1 MPRGQE
7 RRAAGNR
14 AMTHDPEFYVDEAG
28 IAYGRFGSIV
38 LKSSYQPLYAR
49 EAGLLVPFGVE
60 ALVTGFRNEQAVA
73 PAELFGLVDGL
84 AQATLER
91 LCRMLHIRNY
101 ENMGLPGMELY
112 FNADPYLTTA
122 DIEHLEWLLEENA
135 LAAELVTC
143 EITEGAAEDDR
154 LIALAAELRG
164 AGLRLAVDDFGAGH
178 STAAR
183 VRTLRPDTVKI
194 DGGWF
199 HAVAAREAARAQL
212 PALFE
217 RLRGLGCRILVEGIE
232 TRHQLTVAVEA
243 GADLFQG
250 FLLGRPALA
259 GTVVDLTPLEID
271 MLAQDRVERRS
282 VSRG

>member
-1 MPRGQE
+1 VSPE
-7 RRAAGNR
+7 
-14 AMTHDPEFYVDEAG
+14 PEFHVDEAG

-38 LKSSYQPLYAR
+38 LKSSYQPLFAR

-60 ALVTGFRNEQAVA
+60 ALVTGFREEQGVA
-73 PAELFGLVDGL
+73 PAELFGLVDGP

-91 LCRMLHIRNY
+91 LCRTLHIRNY

-112 FNADPYLTTA
+112 FNADPSLTAA
-122 DIEHLEWLLEENA
+122 DVEHLEWLLEENA

-143 EITEGAAEDDR
+143 EITEGAAEEGR
-154 LIALAAELRG
+154 LVELADELRG
-164 AGLRLAVDDFGAGH
+164 TGMRVAVDDFGAGH

-183 VRTLRPDTVKI
+183 VRTIRPDTVKI

-199 HAVAAREAARAQL
+199 HAVAAREAALAQL
-212 PALFE
+212 PSLFE

-232 TRHQLTVAVEA
+232 TPHHLKVAVEA

-259 GTVVDLTPLEID
+259 GTIVDETPLSIAT
-271 MLAQDRVERRS
+271 LVRSRVERRS
-282 VSRG
+282 ASRG